1 MWLRSALVER
11 RSWFIDELEH
21 AGDEHVDT
29 RYVQGYDRKARF
41 DPTADLAILRDL
53 GLGPTRTLVDLGA
66 GTGELSLAAAQI
78 CLRVVAVDVSAAML
92 DVVRA
97 KALQRGATSLEVV
110 RAGFLSYEHAG
121 EQADFVYTRNALH
134 HLPDFWKGIALWRIA
149 KLLRPGG
156 SLMLRDLIFSF
167 EPEESDR
174 VVEAWIK
181 AAPDR
186 PESGWTRSEL
196 ETHLRDEHSTFTWL
210 LEPMLE
216 RAGFEIHSA
225 TYDDS
230 KVFAAYTCTRREAF
244 SSRPARAR

>member
-1 MWLRSALVER
+1 MER

-21 AGDEHVDT
+21 AGDEHLDT

-53 GLGPTRTLVDLGA
+53 GLGPASTLVDLGA
-66 GTGELSLAAAQI
+66 GTGDLSLAAAEV
-78 CLRVVAVDVSAAML
+78 CRRVVAVDVSAAML
-92 DVVRA
+92 DVVWA
-97 KALQRGATSLEVV
+97 KGLQRRATRLEVV
-110 RAGFLSYEHAG
+110 RAGFLSYEHTG
-121 EQADFVYTRNALH
+121 ERADFVYTRNALH
-134 HLPDFWKGIALWRIA
+134 HLPDFWKAIALRRIA
-149 KLLRPGG
+149 RLLRSGG

-186 PESGWTRSEL
+186 PESGWTRREL

-216 RAGFEIHSA
+216 RAGFDIHSS
-225 TYDDS
+225 TYDES
-230 KVFAAYTCTRREAF
+230 KVFAAYTCARR
-244 SSRPARAR
+244 

>member
-1 MWLRSALVER
+1 MER
-11 RSWFIDELEH
+11 RSWFIDELKH
-21 AGDEHVDT
+21 AGAEHLDT

-66 GTGELSLAAAQI
+66 GTGELSVAAAQI

-121 EQADFVYTRNALH
+121 ELADFVYTRNALH
-134 HLPDFWKGIALWRIA
+134 HLPDFWKAIALRRIA
-149 KLLRPGG
+149 RLMRPGG
-156 SLMLRDLIFSF
+156 SFMLRDLIFSF
-167 EPEESDR
+167 EPEESDQ
-174 VVEAWIK
+174 VVEAWIR
-181 AAPDR
+181 AAPGR
-186 PESGWTRSEL
+186 SESGWTRSEL

-210 LEPMLE
+210 IEPMLE
-216 RAGFEIHSA
+216 RAGFEIQSA
-225 TYDDS
+225 TYDES
-230 KVFAAYTCTRREAF
+230 KVFAAYTCARR
-244 SSRPARAR
+244 